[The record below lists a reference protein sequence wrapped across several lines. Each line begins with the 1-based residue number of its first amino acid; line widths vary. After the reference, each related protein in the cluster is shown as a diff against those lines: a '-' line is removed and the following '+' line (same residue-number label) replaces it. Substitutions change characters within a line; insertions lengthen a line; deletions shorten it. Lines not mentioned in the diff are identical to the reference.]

1 MLGMFNEATA
11 MTHSDILRRWP
22 SVTDLASDMGKPY
35 STVNNW
41 IARSRVPMEYWV
53 ELVDAATSRDIP
65 LTYGQLAKG
74 VAKDR
79 AA

>member
-1 MLGMFNEATA
+1 MGMFNEATA

-22 SVTDLASDMGKPY
+22 SVTDLANDMGKPY

-41 IARSRVPMEYWV
+41 IARGRVPMEYWV